1 MIRNV
6 KMSDAKNITEIYNY
20 YIENTVITFQ
30 TDLLS
35 VEETEKKIEEIL
47 LKGFPYIVYEE
58 NNEVIGYAYAGVW
71 RDRKAYEITFETS
84 IYLDQTKTKKG
95 IGRQLYKELI
105 ERSRQI
111 GAHSL
116 IGVVSVPNEGSKKL
130 HLEFGF
136 ELLGTFKEVGQK
148 FNKYV
153 SVEFW
158 QLMLYVTKLRKK

>member
-1 MIRNV
+1 MNMIRNV
-6 KMSDAKNITEIYNY
+6 KMSDAKDITEIYNY

-35 VEETEKKIEEIL
+35 VEETEKKIEELL

-71 RDRKAYEITFETS
+71 RDRKAYEITLETS
-84 IYLDQTKTKKG
+84 IYLDQSKIKKG

-111 GAHSL
+111 GVHSL

-158 QLMLYVTKLRKK
+158 QLML

>member
-1 MIRNV
+1 MNMIRNV
-6 KMSDAKNITEIYNY
+6 KMSDAKDITEIYNY

-30 TDLLS
+30 TDPLS

-71 RDRKAYEITFETS
+71 RDRKAYEITLETS
-84 IYLDQTKTKKG
+84 IYLDQSKIKKG

-111 GAHSL
+111 GVHSL

-158 QLMLYVTKLRKK
+158 QLML

>member
-1 MIRNV
+1 MNMIRNV
-6 KMSDAKNITEIYNY
+6 KMSDAKDITEIYNY

-71 RDRKAYEITFETS
+71 RDRKAYEITLETS
-84 IYLDQTKTKKG
+84 IYLDQSKIKKG

-111 GAHSL
+111 GVHSL

-158 QLMLYVTKLRKK
+158 QLML

>member
-35 VEETEKKIEEIL
+35 VEEKKKKIEEIL

-158 QLMLYVTKLRKK
+158 QLML

>member
-1 MIRNV
+1 M
-6 KMSDAKNITEIYNY
+6 
-20 YIENTVITFQ
+20 
-30 TDLLS
+30 
-35 VEETEKKIEEIL
+35 
-47 LKGFPYIVYEE
+47 
-58 NNEVIGYAYAGVW
+58 GYAYAGVW

-111 GAHSL
+111 AAHSL
-116 IGVVSVPNEGSKKL
+116 IRVVSVPNEGSKKL

-158 QLMLYVTKLRKK
+158 QLML

>member
-35 VEETEKKIEEIL
+35 VEETEKKIEELL

-71 RDRKAYEITFETS
+71 RDRKAYEITLETS
-84 IYLDQTKTKKG
+84 IYLDQSKIKKG

-111 GAHSL
+111 GVHSL

-158 QLMLYVTKLRKK
+158 QLML

>member
-58 NNEVIGYAYAGVW
+58 
-71 RDRKAYEITFETS
+71 K
-84 IYLDQTKTKKG
+84 
-95 IGRQLYKELI
+95 KEL
-105 ERSRQI
+105 ED
-111 GAHSL
+111 
-116 IGVVSVPNEGSKKL
+116 N
-130 HLEFGF
+130 
-136 ELLGTFKEVGQK
+136 
-148 FNKYV
+148 Y
-153 SVEFW
+153 
-158 QLMLYVTKLRKK
+158 TKNL

>member
-1 MIRNV
+1 M
-6 KMSDAKNITEIYNY
+6 
-20 YIENTVITFQ
+20 
-30 TDLLS
+30 
-35 VEETEKKIEEIL
+35 
-47 LKGFPYIVYEE
+47 KGFPYIVYEE
-58 NNEVIGYAYAGVW
+58 NDEVIGYAYAGVW
-71 RDRKAYEITFETS
+71 RDRKAYEVTFETS
-84 IYLDQTKTKKG
+84 IYLDQSKTKKG

-158 QLMLYVTKLRKK
+158 QLML

>member
-6 KMSDAKNITEIYNY
+6 KMSDAKDITEIYNY

-71 RDRKAYEITFETS
+71 RDRKAYEITLETS
-84 IYLDQTKTKKG
+84 IYLDQSKIKKG

-111 GAHSL
+111 GVHSL
-116 IGVVSVPNEGSKKL
+116 IGGVSVPNEGSKKL

-158 QLMLYVTKLRKK
+158 QLML

>member
-58 NNEVIGYAYAGVW
+58 NNEVIGYAYAWVL
-71 RDRKAYEITFETS
+71 RDRKAY
-84 IYLDQTKTKKG
+84 
-95 IGRQLYKELI
+95 
-105 ERSRQI
+105 
-111 GAHSL
+111 
-116 IGVVSVPNEGSKKL
+116 
-130 HLEFGF
+130 
-136 ELLGTFKEVGQK
+136 
-148 FNKYV
+148 
-153 SVEFW
+153 
-158 QLMLYVTKLRKK
+158 

>member
-6 KMSDAKNITEIYNY
+6 KMSDAKDITEIYNY

-71 RDRKAYEITFETS
+71 RDRKAYEITLETS
-84 IYLDQTKTKKG
+84 IYLDQSKIKKG

-111 GAHSL
+111 GVHSL

-158 QLMLYVTKLRKK
+158 QLML